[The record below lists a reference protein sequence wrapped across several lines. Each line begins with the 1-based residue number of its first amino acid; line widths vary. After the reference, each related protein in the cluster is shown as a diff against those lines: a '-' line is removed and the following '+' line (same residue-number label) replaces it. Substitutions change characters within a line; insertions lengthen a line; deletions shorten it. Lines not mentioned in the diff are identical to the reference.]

1 MLHGTSRRCD
11 TVLAVL
17 SYQQALECLLRI
29 VQPLAAERL
38 LLTAAAGRTLAAAVV
53 APHPMPPF
61 DQSLMDG
68 YAVRSSDTRI
78 ATANRPVLL
87 PLVYTL
93 TAGESLRSPLAPR
106 QAIRIMTGAPL
117 PAGADAV
124 IKLEDGEVQGQNLVI
139 RQPLPGGVYIQRRGA
154 EIRRHT
160 VVVRAGER
168 LTPQRTGL
176 ALALGLERVEVT
188 RRPRIAFVAPGDEL
202 LPPGA
207 PLQPGKKW
215 CSNLYALAMRAQELG
230 ATSVDLGIVPD
241 TLEALTSSLQQG
253 LASDAVVLLG
263 ASGRGDHDFAGRAM
277 ATIGAEM
284 LLQGV
289 AMNPGR
295 SIAVARHR
303 HTLFFG
309 LPGSPWAAFIGFE
322 VFIRPALRA
331 MLGQPSPPPIAAVLT
346 TTVQVRRGVTHF
358 LPARLRQSADG
369 WEATPLSD
377 LLSIAQLESHPIG
390 LIPVLPH
397 RRQLSRGARVRV
409 HLL

>member
-1 MLHGTSRRCD
+1 MRLEQELH
-11 TVLAVL
+11 A
-17 SYQQALECLLRI
+17 
-29 VQPLAAERL
+29 
-38 LLTAAAGRTLAAAVV
+38 LLTARLAGGAVV
-53 APHPMPPF
+53 VAHHMALVAHDAAHLEPH
-61 DQSLMDG
+61 S
-68 YAVRSSDTRI
+68 
-78 ATANRPVLL
+78 
-87 PLVYTL
+87 
-93 TAGESLRSPLAPR
+93 PR
-106 QAIRIMTGAPL
+106 QVGEWSGLGDGTG
-117 PAGADAV
+117 
-124 IKLEDGEVQGQNLVI
+124 
-139 RQPLPGGVYIQRRGA
+139 
-154 EIRRHT
+154 
-160 VVVRAGER
+160 
-168 LTPQRTGL
+168 
-176 ALALGLERVEVT
+176 
-188 RRPRIAFVAPGDEL
+188 
-202 LPPGA
+202 
-207 PLQPGKKW
+207 
-215 CSNLYALAMRAQELG
+215 
-230 ATSVDLGIVPD
+230 
-241 TLEALTSSLQQG
+241 
-253 LASDAVVLLG
+253 
-263 ASGRGDHDFAGRAM
+263 